1 MNSFEDLFDGT
12 RRSFNLTKTIGAAET
27 LITLRAAKGSPIKVE
42 DNCLIFLNDILQVP
56 SESYVF
62 NGGSQVTFSEAPK
75 ADDKVRI
82 YYYRGSE
89 HDVIEVDILE
99 TVKTG
104 DKLTIN
110 KYPDIGLDDVFQQDP
125 RTITGITT
133 SDAVTTNTYID
144 SGITTV
150 RTLERPV
157 TWKKQISDVVVNNI
171 GIGKDRVELEPGI
184 RPTAYIVKSVSAG
197 STEMFVDSAVPLF
210 NQIDDIAEV
219 KQSVLILDRTTKT
232 GVAATALVDGTGS
245 ISRIDISN
253 GGSGFTRP
261 PHVSIGVT
269 AGIGTVHVGVAG
281 TIGNATATATI
292 SGLGTVNSITVRNTG
307 AGYTNTNP
315 PLVMIEPESVT
326 QDTLTS
332 IKYDGDFGDIV
343 GIATTAVAGIGTALQ
358 LDFYIP
364 DTSILRDTSVMG
376 SSVSV
381 SGIQSGYYFTA
392 SETNVGGGVTSY
404 ESGIGNDNGVVGAGT
419 IHLDNIYKVH
429 SAKNITG
436 PALLSTGVGNTTL
449 RRVTVSIDSI
459 EGITKPVGVGTTQ
472 SIGNGSGITTTVIN
486 PYVSD
491 TGGSGVSP
499 LYYGKFSWGRL
510 HDFIKEGEGAFTAIT
525 DDGITGIKTGPV
537 IIRTRDLKE
546 SFT

>member
-1 MNSFEDLFDGT
+1 M
-12 RRSFNLTKTIGAAET
+12 
-27 LITLRAAKGSPIKVE
+27 
-42 DNCLIFLNDILQVP
+42 
-56 SESYVF
+56 
-62 NGGSQVTFSEAPK
+62 
-75 ADDKVRI
+75 
-82 YYYRGSE
+82 
-89 HDVIEVDILE
+89 
-99 TVKTG
+99 
-104 DKLTIN
+104 
-110 KYPDIGLDDVFQQDP
+110 
-125 RTITGITT
+125 
-133 SDAVTTNTYID
+133 
-144 SGITTV
+144 
-150 RTLERPV
+150 
-157 TWKKQISDVVVNNI
+157 
-171 GIGKDRVELEPGI
+171 
-184 RPTAYIVKSVSAG
+184 SAG